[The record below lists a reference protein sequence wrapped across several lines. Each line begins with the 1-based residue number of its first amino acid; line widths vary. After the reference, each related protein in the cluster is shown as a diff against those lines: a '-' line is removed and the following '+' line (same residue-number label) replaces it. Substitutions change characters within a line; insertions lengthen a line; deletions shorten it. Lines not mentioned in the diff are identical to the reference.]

1 MGKKTLKSYPNRIR
15 EWRELKGL
23 KQQELADIV
32 GLSKVQISR
41 IELGDR
47 GLSLDYARDIAK
59 ALDVSVND
67 LAKKGKLR
75 VAVQMDPMDGINI
88 KGDSSFALMLAAQAR
103 GYDVWHY
110 DVGTLT
116 LDAGDRLT
124 AWANPV
130 HDLQRVEG
138 AHYRFGEPK
147 RIDLGSDIDVVLM
160 RQDPP
165 FHVGYI
171 TATHLLE
178 RIESETLV
186 VNNPASVRN
195 APEKVMVLDYRQY
208 MPPTLIT
215 RSADEIRSFQ
225 KEHGAVV
232 IKPLHGNGG
241 KAIFRVPAEG
251 DNLGAL
257 MEVFNTTWPEPHMVQ
272 PFLPDVA
279 KGDKR
284 IVLIDG
290 EVAGAINRR
299 PGEGEFR
306 SNLAVGGSAEATELT
321 AREMEICAAMG
332 PRLKE
337 LGLIF
342 VGIDVIGGEWLTEIN
357 VTSPT
362 GIIAIDGFNGTD
374 TPGKIWD
381 AIEAR
386 LAK

>member
-1 MGKKTLKSYPNRIR
+1 MTIKI
-15 EWRELKGL
+15 
-23 KQQELADIV
+23 
-32 GLSKVQISR
+32 
-41 IELGDR
+41 
-47 GLSLDYARDIAK
+47 
-59 ALDVSVND
+59 
-67 LAKKGKLR
+67 
-75 VAVQMDPMDGINI
+75 AVQMDPMDGINI
-88 KGDSSFALMLAAQAR
+88 HGDSSFALMLSAQAR
-103 GYDVWHY
+103 GHAIWHY
-110 DVGTLT
+110 DVGTLN
-116 LDAGDRLT
+116 LDSNNRLS
-124 AWANPV
+124 AWAHPV
-130 HDLQRVEG
+130 HDVQRVEG
-138 AHYRFGEPK
+138 AHFRFGAPK

-195 APEKVMVLDYRQY
+195 APEKVMVLDYRRF

-215 RSADEIRSFQ
+215 RSTDEIRDFQ
-225 KEHGAVV
+225 KIHGAVV

-257 MEVFNTTWPEPHMVQ
+257 LEVFNGTWPEPHMVQ

-290 EVAGAINRR
+290 VVAGAINRR

-321 AREMEICAAMG
+321 PREQEICAAMG

-362 GIIAIDGFNGTD
+362 GIVAIDRFNGTD
-374 TPGKIWD
+374 TAGMIWD
-381 AIEAR
+381 AIETR
-386 LAK
+386 LG